1 MSPLHCAS
9 SYRKPPQTA
18 SPPHSTASIW
28 SPMPRTD
35 GCGPTHLLCNSVDNH
50 QVGPKIPAGGGR
62 GFPAAQGSGEE
73 VAASLEE
80 LPVPGTGPAQAS
92 CRASTELSGRV
103 LFSPLSWTL
112 ESRAGLPFQLINSLL
127 PKPRP
132 QSLCLS
138 GRPSKWMPI
147 PLTTPQLC
155 PTQAREPHPVRH

>member
-50 QVGPKIPAGGGR
+50 QVGPKILAGGGR

-92 CRASTELSGRV
+92 CRASIELSGRV

-112 ESRAGLPFQLINSLL
+112 ESRAGLPFQLSTHCSQNPDHS
-127 PKPRP
+127 PCASVEDPVSGC
-132 QSLCLS
+132 QSL
-138 GRPSKWMPI
+138 
-147 PLTTPQLC
+147 
-155 PTQAREPHPVRH
+155 